1 MHYLKFKTHL
11 PGASKRQLKRIMRLV
26 TKYKLDLGSNTLY
39 YRKNENVEYVKIP
52 KIDERSEIIERAHLK
67 GHFNAQSR
75 LQRIQMQYYWVK
87 MAIDVIN
94 FVNKY
99 LKCKRINKG
108 KVFHHPARPI
118 QVLELFE
125 RIAMDLVFGIM
136 DLVSE
141 NPEKYIGILVI
152 SEYLTKYPF
161 AAPIRSKQAI
171 EIADILF
178 NYIYI
183 FGPPKIILNDNGGEF
198 MNAVIDNLLTK
209 TGTEHRVTSAY
220 HPNTNLQTE
229 RFNLTLIIS
238 LRKHCEAH
246 PNDW

>member
-1 MHYLKFKTHL
+1 M
-11 PGASKRQLKRIMRLV
+11 
-26 TKYKLDLGSNTLY
+26 Y
-39 YRKNENVEYVKIP
+39 YRKNENVEYVKIL
-52 KIDERSEIIERAHLK
+52 KIDERSGIIERAHLQ
-67 GHFNAQSR
+67 GHFNAQST
-75 LQRIQMQYYWVK
+75 LQRILMQYYWVK

-94 FVNKY
+94 FVNKC

-118 QVLELFE
+118 KVLELFE

-178 NYIYI
+178 NYISI
-183 FGPPKIILNDNGGEF
+183 FGRPKIILNDNGGEF

-209 TGTEHRVTSAY
+209 TGTEHRVTSEY
-220 HPNTNLQTE
+220 HPNTNGQTE
-229 RFNLTLIIS
+229 HFNLTLINHYVNIA
-238 LRKHCEAH
+238 KHTQMIGMHGCLT
-246 PNDW
+246 

>member
-1 MHYLKFKTHL
+1 
-11 PGASKRQLKRIMRLV
+11 
-26 TKYKLDLGSNTLY
+26 
-39 YRKNENVEYVKIP
+39 
-52 KIDERSEIIERAHLK
+52 
-67 GHFNAQSR
+67 
-75 LQRIQMQYYWVK
+75 MQYYWVK

-94 FVNKY
+94 FVNKC
-99 LKCKRINKG
+99 LKCKRTNKG

-118 QVLELFE
+118 KVLELFE
-125 RIAMDLVFGIM
+125 RIAMDLVLG
-136 DLVSE
+136 LPSE

-152 SEYLTKYPF
+152 TEYLTKYPF